1 MEFRVFTQDPTPDYT
16 NPVTLDLQAL
26 GFHPGQQAKVT
37 EMWGGNDMGTFK
49 DSEFK
54 PVLKA
59 HESGLYRLTRLDR
72 SGDASVSLSIPAGE
86 HPADEAFEM
95 TVTIAGVP
103 ASAPAAASD
112 DQSAADRSYIQLLC
126 DGVVIGT
133 LDASAGS
140 APYLCSGLAQG
151 NHTFRAPYSGTATIA
166 SATSDEVGVTI
177 SEPAGIE
184 SVTASPIPGIDVTPG
199 HGIVTVT
206 ADHAVSTPVYTI
218 GGALKA
224 IIEAKPGAS
233 VTLPLPIGLYLIA
246 NRTICIK

>member
-16 NPVTLDLQAL
+16 SPVTLDLQAL
-26 GFHPGQQAKVT
+26 GFHPGQQVKVT

-86 HPADEAFEM
+86 HPADEAFEV

-151 NHTFRAPYSGTATIA
+151 NHTFRALYSGTATIA

>member
-16 NPVTLDLQAL
+16 SPVTLDLQAL
-26 GFHPGQQAKVT
+26 GFHPGQQIKVT

-86 HPADEAFEM
+86 HPADEAFEV

-112 DQSAADRSYIQLLC
+112 DQ
-126 DGVVIGT
+126 
-133 LDASAGS
+133 
-140 APYLCSGLAQG
+140 
-151 NHTFRAPYSGTATIA
+151 
-166 SATSDEVGVTI
+166 
-177 SEPAGIE
+177 PAL
-184 SVTASPIPGIDVTPG
+184 
-199 HGIVTVT
+199 
-206 ADHAVSTPVYTI
+206 HAVLHPQWSGRFLLRSDAPINGLHPPVRPDEI
-218 GGALKA
+218 
-224 IIEAKPGAS
+224 S
-233 VTLPLPIGLYLIA
+233 
-246 NRTICIK
+246 